1 VPSLGVMPPDAAVHI
16 RRATRADLPALG
28 RLGAHLIRVHVEFDR
43 RRFVAPAGNPEAGYA
58 RFLATQFDADDAIV
72 LVAERSGAAVGY
84 VYAGIE
90 PFSWKELREAAGFVH
105 DIVVDQSERRTGVA
119 GALMEA
125 AIAWVREQG
134 VASVMLWTAAP
145 NEGAQRLF
153 ERLGFRRTMI
163 EMTRDV

>member
-1 VPSLGVMPPDAAVHI
+1 MSDADAEATLHI

-28 RLGAHLIRVHVEFDR
+28 RLGAHLMRLHYEFDR
-43 RRFVAPAGNPEAGYA
+43 RRFVAPTGNPEAGYA
-58 RFLATQFDADDAIV
+58 HFLGTQLDVDDAV
-72 LVAERSGAAVGY
+72 VFVAERGGRAIAY

-105 DIVVDQSERRTGVA
+105 DIVVDQAERRTGVA
-119 GALMEA
+119 GALMDA
-125 AIAWVREQG
+125 AIAWVREQD

-153 ERLGFRRTMI
+153 EGLGFRRTMI
-163 EMTRDV
+163 EMTRDL

>member
-1 VPSLGVMPPDAAVHI
+1 MSATDAAIHV
-16 RRATRADLPALG
+16 RPATRADLPVLG

-43 RRFVAPAGNPEAGYA
+43 RRFVAPTGNPEAGYA
-58 RFLATQFDADDAIV
+58 DFLGTQLDADEAIV
-72 LVAERSGAAVGY
+72 LVAERAGAAVGY

-105 DIVVDQSERRTGVA
+105 DIVVDPSERRSGVA

-153 ERLGFRRTMI
+153 EGLGFRRTMI
-163 EMTRDV
+163 EMTRDL

>member
-1 VPSLGVMPPDAAVHI
+1 MSDLDAEATLHI

-28 RLGAHLIRVHVEFDR
+28 RLGAHLMRLHYEFDR
-43 RRFVAPAGNPEAGYA
+43 RRFVAPTGNPEAGYA
-58 RFLATQFDADDAIV
+58 HFLGTQLDVDDAVV
-72 LVAERSGAAVGY
+72 LVAERGGRAIAY

-90 PFSWKELREAAGFVH
+90 PFSWKELRQAAGFVH
-105 DIVVDQSERRTGVA
+105 DIVVDEAERHGGVA
-119 GALMEA
+119 AALMEA

-145 NEGAQRLF
+145 NEGAHRLF

-163 EMTRDV
+163 EMSRDV

>member
-1 VPSLGVMPPDAAVHI
+1 MSDLDAEATLHI

-28 RLGAHLIRVHVEFDR
+28 RLGAHLMRLHYEFDR
-43 RRFVAPAGNPEAGYA
+43 RRFVAPTGNPEAGYA
-58 RFLATQFDADDAIV
+58 HFLGTQLDVDDAVV
-72 LVAERSGAAVGY
+72 LVAERGGGAIGY

-105 DIVVDQSERRTGVA
+105 DIVVDEAERRGGVA
-119 GALMEA
+119 AALMEA

-145 NEGAQRLF
+145 NQGAHRLF

>member
-1 VPSLGVMPPDAAVHI
+1 M
-16 RRATRADLPALG
+16 
-28 RLGAHLIRVHVEFDR
+28 
-43 RRFVAPAGNPEAGYA
+43 
-58 RFLATQFDADDAIV
+58 
-72 LVAERSGAAVGY
+72 
-84 VYAGIE
+84 
-90 PFSWKELREAAGFVH
+90 KELRDAAGFVH

-119 GALMEA
+119 AALMEA

-153 ERLGFRRTMI
+153 EGLGLRRTMI